1 MELLIPLARKQIR
14 KKTEKKKRE
23 KSELCVLEGMVNLK

>member
-1 MELLIPLARKQIR
+1 MELLMLLARKQIR
-14 KKTEKKKRE
+14 KKKNNLWE